1 MELFVNYHQMERSE
15 ALDDLLYLKTQKLLQ
30 KFKMKG
36 KVTWTIEKEHNDF
49 SSEVHYH
56 YHGHDFHAKCNFE
69 DPYKTIEPNLHKLEK
84 QLEKHLTR
92 DRIHETR
99 V

>member
-15 ALDDLLYLKTQKLLQ
+15 ALDDLLKLKSERLLQ
-30 KFKMKG
+30 KYKMKG
-36 KVTWTIEKEHNDF
+36 KVTWTFEKEHKDF
-49 SSEVHYH
+49 CSEIHYH
-56 YHGHDFHAKCNFE
+56 FHGHDFHAKSVSE

-92 DRIHETR
+92 DRIHENR
-99 V
+99 I